1 MEQMNYPQSSP
12 RRRQSKW
19 DKPVSRKFYLSIKG
33 QVESASK
40 YCKQIDVAKVMTAL
54 HEYIHGYVYAKPL
67 NDVEQVVVKL
77 LVPHIKK
84 ARERS
89 QRAREAAARRRQA
102 KENAAQPTPAPAMPA
117 TAMEETASGQPYIST
132 DISTRGTSTD
142 SPKEVYT
149 DIAVPSETARVKRRA
164 AAAGRRRLKHLK
176 RIARRHRSSGDISA
190 NEKRPHQ

>member
-1 MEQMNYPQSSP
+1 MKYPQSSP

-33 QVESASK
+33 QVESAGK
-40 YCKQIDVAKVMTAL
+40 YCKHIDVAKVMTAL

-89 QRAREAAARRRQA
+89 RRAREAAARRRQA

-117 TAMEETASGQPYIST
+117 TAMEETASGQP

-149 DIAVPSETARVKRRA
+149 NIAVPSETTRVKRRA
-164 AAAGRRRLKHLK
+164 AAAEHRRLKHLK

>member
-1 MEQMNYPQSSP
+1 METINRPQTATATITAAIKTAT
-12 RRRQSKW
+12 RRRAKW

-33 QVESASK
+33 QVESAGK

-67 NDVEQVVVKL
+67 NDVEKVEVKL
-77 LVPHIKK
+77 LVHHNKK

-102 KENAAQPTPAPAMPA
+102 KENAAQLAPTPAMPA
-117 TAMEETASGQPYIST
+117 TVMENTASGQTSIST
-132 DISTRGTSTD
+132 DTSTRGN

-149 DIAVPSETARVKRRA
+149 DIAVPSETVRVQRRTA
-164 AAAGRRRLKHLK
+164 AAARRRLKHLK
-176 RIARRHRSSGDISA
+176 RIARRHKHA
-190 NEKRPHQ
+190 T

>member
-1 MEQMNYPQSSP
+1 METINRPQTATATITAAIKTAT
-12 RRRQSKW
+12 RRRAKW

-33 QVESASK
+33 QVESAGK

-67 NDVEQVVVKL
+67 NDVEKVVVKL

-102 KENAAQPTPAPAMPA
+102 KENAAQLAPTPAMPA
-117 TAMEETASGQPYIST
+117 TVMENTASGQTSIST
-132 DISTRGTSTD
+132 DTSTRGN

-149 DIAVPSETARVKRRA
+149 DIAVPSETVRVQRRTA
-164 AAAGRRRLKHLK
+164 AAERRRLKHLK
-176 RIARRHRSSGDISA
+176 RIARRHKHA
-190 NEKRPHQ
+190 T

>member
-1 MEQMNYPQSSP
+1 METINRHQTATATITAAINTAT
-12 RRRQSKW
+12 RRRAKW

-33 QVESASK
+33 QVESAGK

-67 NDVEQVVVKL
+67 NDVEKVVVKL

-102 KENAAQPTPAPAMPA
+102 KEEEASKAATPDK
-117 TAMEETASGQPYIST
+117 TALVIE
-132 DISTRGTSTD
+132 
-142 SPKEVYT
+142 
-149 DIAVPSETARVKRRA
+149 
-164 AAAGRRRLKHLK
+164 
-176 RIARRHRSSGDISA
+176 
-190 NEKRPHQ
+190 